1 MTEKYSVPQDREK
14 FLWVRFGSLGDVLQ
28 ALASAYLVKKR
39 FPDIK
44 LCFMTR
50 REYADVVKSQPYIDK
65 VVLGEK
71 TPNTVLKQTAA
82 MLHEE
87 KFDWIAST
95 FKGAHMPVLSW
106 LGQVKNR
113 LGDSHYLPFLDTANV
128 YKWAEA
134 HGIDLRSRKEKSCFA
149 TEESTAFARQ
159 ILAPL
164 NRKKKIFCVI
174 GASSVEKMWPAEY
187 WIEFLKPLAAKG
199 WSMVI
204 NGYGEREQAVADKI
218 AENLPDENVLNLVG
232 KLNYVNMI
240 GIASECQIAV
250 GNDTGPLHLAALCGI
265 PTVGIFDY
273 IQPVDVGYN
282 MPWLTFAVARE
293 EKLQTFYAKK
303 RDASV
308 LAELK
313 PEKVREKFDELAEK
327 FGL

>member
-1 MTEKYSVPQDREK
+1 MKKYFTPKPGDK
-14 FLWVRFGSLGDVLQ
+14 FLWVRFRAFGDVLQ
-28 ALASAYLVKKR
+28 ALADAYLVKCR
-39 FPDIK
+39 FPEVRM
-44 LCFMTR
+44 CFMTTAP
-50 REYADVVKSQPYIDK
+50 YADLVKSQFYIDE
-65 VVLGEK
+65 VICGNK
-71 TPNTVLKQTAA
+71 TPNVILRKTAA
-82 MLHEE
+82 LLRE
-87 KFDWIAST
+87 KKYDWIAST
-95 FKGAHMPVLSW
+95 SKGTHMSVLSW
-106 LGQVKNR
+106 LGKVKYR

-164 NRKKKIFCVI
+164 NGKKKIFCVI
-174 GASSVEKMWPAEY
+174 GASTAEKMWPTEY

-218 AENLPDENVLNLVG
+218 AGNLPDENVLNLVG

-240 GIASECQIAV
+240 GVASECQAAA

-282 MPWLTFAVARE
+282 MPWLTFAVARKE
-293 EKLQTFYAKK
+293 NLSTFYAKK

-313 PEKVREKFDELAEK
+313 PEKVREKFDKLTEK